1 MRWNRAFTAN
11 PYPVDEG
18 LGVIW
23 RNFVGAKR
31 TNPAGVG
38 FTPRTTPLNDIT
50 PQLTLGLG
58 GDVMS
63 MFGRPLRFDASVR
76 DFFTPCD
83 HVVLNFEGVI
93 TDELQI
99 SPDQKHTPPI
109 LDALREVAE
118 PARLVLGLSNN
129 HTGDFGEKAC
139 RDCVVDLERQGFKT
153 FGLCETPFIDLGDHL
168 RVVTGT
174 QWSNREKKHLTW
186 LTNPEQH
193 LRPGAFNLLY
203 PHWGFELELYPRA
216 SQVDT
221 MRQWLERFDA
231 VVGHHSHNPQPLTV
245 MQAADG
251 LRKMAAYSMGDFCFG
266 MSYKRLHTLKYYV
279 WGAVARI
286 TLGPLKSDPS
296 RWAAGQMD
304 WQFIECR
311 YLSRREGFA
320 VGLVDQIPLFD
331 VPSSTRA

>member
-76 DFFTPCD
+76 DFFAPCD

-153 FGLCETPFIDLGDHL
+153 FGLCETPFIDLGDQL

-174 QWSNREKKHLTW
+174 QWSNRE
-186 LTNPEQH
+186 
-193 LRPGAFNLLY
+193 
-203 PHWGFELELYPRA
+203 
-216 SQVDT
+216 
-221 MRQWLERFDA
+221 
-231 VVGHHSHNPQPLTV
+231 
-245 MQAADG
+245 
-251 LRKMAAYSMGDFCFG
+251 
-266 MSYKRLHTLKYYV
+266 
-279 WGAVARI
+279 
-286 TLGPLKSDPS
+286 
-296 RWAAGQMD
+296 
-304 WQFIECR
+304 
-311 YLSRREGFA
+311 
-320 VGLVDQIPLFD
+320 
-331 VPSSTRA
+331 